1 MGSVVGMDC
10 GMYRTCVRQRRV
22 ARGVD
27 DNTDRRVRPR
37 DPRVT
42 RSFDE
47 RRGVVCRLLFVVCR
61 LLFVVCCLLFV
72 VCRLSFIKVST
83 KIRQSLF
90 V

>member
-1 MGSVVGMDC
+1 
-10 GMYRTCVRQRRV
+10 MYRTCVRQRRV

>member
-1 MGSVVGMDC
+1 M
-10 GMYRTCVRQRRV
+10 

-37 DPRVT
+37 ELRVT

-61 LLFVVCCLLFV
+61 LLVVVCCLLFV
-72 VCRLSFIKVST
+72 VCRLS
-83 KIRQSLF
+83 R
-90 V
+90 